1 MGNNTGF
8 GGEAGVFGASK
19 SLPTLSVILP
29 VWNGQSFVADAIS
42 SVLLQ
47 SFEDFELQVA
57 DEG

>member
-1 MGNNTGF
+1 MSNDTGF
-8 GGEAGVFGASK
+8 DGEAGVFGASK
-19 SLPTLSVILP
+19 SLSILSVVLP
-29 VWNGQSFVADAIS
+29 VWNGQNFIADAIS